1 MKRLP
6 HVPPRT
12 PWQDIQATQRRYKWI
27 ERLAYVA
34 IGLVLVA
41 ILCGQ
46 IGA

>member
-6 HVPPRT
+6 HVPPRS
-12 PWQDIQATQRRYKWI
+12 PYQDWIATERRHKWI
-27 ERLAYVA
+27 ERVAYVA

-46 IGA
+46 IGT